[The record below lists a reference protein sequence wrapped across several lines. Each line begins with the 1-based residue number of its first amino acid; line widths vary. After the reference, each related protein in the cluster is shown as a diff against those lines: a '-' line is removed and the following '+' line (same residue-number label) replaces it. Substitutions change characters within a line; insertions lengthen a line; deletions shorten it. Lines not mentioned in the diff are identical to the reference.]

1 MPLLSTFAA
10 LSARG
15 YGGGGSPIFS
25 GGGWIGYQ
33 NTGTTVDNIIDSS
46 GNNFYLIYISNT
58 VTALVKTDYLGT
70 VQFFKSIPAYI
81 ATVQL
86 DSSGNI
92 YLGGIQSGGGFGS
105 GYAYLAKLNSSGSLT
120 WARTLTGLGL
130 QSIIRKIDIDS
141 SSNIFGYYTTASTTG
156 GFTVVDSSGTGVSTV
171 IYSQTG
177 SDGVLKGFRNP
188 SGNIW
193 VLYGTGGT
201 VGSTI
206 GSSGIGITCRNS
218 GGTTLFNYEPNTGLG
233 SSPVIDFITD
243 SSDNVYIAQTAVNT
257 ATKIAYL
264 IITKVSV
271 SGVAQ
276 WTVAKAYSYLGS
288 IIYTIGNPRLAIDN
302 VGSLYVSYSYSYS
315 ATNASF
321 IDAISTST
329 GAQLFSNYFR
339 VNGSAVTVK
348 DLNFYSDQ
356 LIISTTSDIFNVPA
370 NGKIPLAGNY
380 ANGGRTYAYYPTF
393 DGGYTAV
400 SVSTNAQTSGT
411 SGGSFTTTT
420 VTPTITDLGNTI
432 SVIVIGSGI

>member
-33 NTGTTVDNIIDSS
+33 NTGTIFDNIIDSS
-46 GNNFYLIYISNT
+46 GNNFYLIYIST
-58 VTALVKTDYLGT
+58 TATALVKTDYLGS
-70 VQFFKSIPAYI
+70 VQFFKSIPAYLV
-81 ATVQL
+81 TVQL

-92 YLGGIQSGGGFGS
+92 YLGGIQTGGGFGS
-105 GYAYLAKLNSSGSLT
+105 GFAYLAKLNSSGSLT
-120 WARTLTGLGL
+120 WARTLTGLGTG
-130 QSIIRKIDIDS
+130 SVIRKIDIDG
-141 SSNIFGYYTTASTTG
+141 SSNIFAYCTFTSSTG

-177 SDGVLKGFRNP
+177 NDAVFKGFRNP

-193 VLYGTGGT
+193 VLYGSGGT
-201 VGSTI
+201 LGATI
-206 GSSGIGITCRNS
+206 SGTGIGITCRNS
-218 GGTTLFNYEPNTGLG
+218 GGTTLFNYEPNTGLTNNN
-233 SSPVIDFITD
+233 VIDFITD
-243 SSDNVYIAQTAVNT
+243 SSDSVYVAYTAVNT
-257 ATKIAYL
+257 STKISYL

-271 SGVAQ
+271 SGVEQ
-276 WTVAKAYSYLGS
+276 WTVAKAYSYLGA
-288 IIYTIGNPRLAIDN
+288 IIPVINNPRLAIDN
-302 VGSLYVSYSYSYS
+302 VGSLYISYSYSYS

-339 VNGSAVTVK
+339 VNGNAVTVK

-380 ANGGRTYAYYPTF
+380 ANGARIYAYYPTF

-400 SVSTNAQTSGT
+400 SVTTNAQTSGT